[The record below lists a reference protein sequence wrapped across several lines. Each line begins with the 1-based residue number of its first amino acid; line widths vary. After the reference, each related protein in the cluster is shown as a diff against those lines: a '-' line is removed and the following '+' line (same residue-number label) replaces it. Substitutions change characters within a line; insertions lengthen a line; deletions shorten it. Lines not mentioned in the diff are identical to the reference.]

1 MCATYRA
8 VAAAVLLLVLT
19 TPLGYAHD
27 ANSGWSYPWECC
39 SSMDCWEV
47 GMGGPELDPIPSPGG
62 WKLSDGAV
70 VPFHLARSSP
80 DGRFHVCRRGGQPTG
95 AVITPYERPAC
106 LWVPADG

>member
-1 MCATYRA
+1 MFAVGETTNNGEPPMCAAYRT
-8 VAAAVLLLVLT
+8 VAATLFLVLT

-27 ANSGWSYPWECC
+27 AGSGWSYPWECC

-47 GMGGPELDPIPSPGG
+47 GMGGPEPDPIPSPGG

-80 DGRFHVCRRGGQPTG
+80 DGRFHVCRRGGQL
-95 AVITPYERPAC
+95 IRS
-106 LWVPADG
+106 PAD